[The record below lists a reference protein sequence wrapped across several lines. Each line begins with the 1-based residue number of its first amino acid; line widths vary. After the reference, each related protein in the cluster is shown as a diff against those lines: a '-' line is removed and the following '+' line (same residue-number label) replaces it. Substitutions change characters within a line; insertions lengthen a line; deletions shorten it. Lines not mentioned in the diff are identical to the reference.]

1 MAVVMG
7 TAGHIDHGKTALIRA
22 LTGIDCDR
30 LEEEKRRGITIEL
43 GFAFL
48 PLPDGSRLG
57 IVDVP
62 GHERFVRT
70 MVAGA
75 SGIDFVCLVIAADEG
90 VMPQTREHLEIC
102 GLMGIRHGLV
112 ALTKADT
119 VDADM
124 LELAREDVAEALS
137 GTFLEGAPMFAVS
150 AVTGQ
155 GLDDLREGILHMAAS
170 LAPRHHSDIFR
181 LPVDRVFSIKG
192 HGTIVTGTLVS
203 GRVSPDEEI
212 EMVPS
217 GLRARVKSIQS
228 HGENVEKAE
237 PGHRTS
243 LNLAGLE
250 VADIRKGQIA
260 ARPGS
265 LFVSRRWLLS
275 VTCLPSSP
283 RGLKQR
289 EELHFH
295 HGTREEKAKLYFAD
309 REILRPG
316 ETALAEARFEEPM
329 AGVFGDHCVV
339 RLFSPL
345 RTAAGA
351 VVVAPILPRLS
362 NSGEGKLRKIPE
374 DLRAR
379 LLALPGADPV
389 ERVRVQ
395 TLLAAGV
402 GLRWPELAV
411 LTCLEEKK
419 LDKAVQELL
428 QKRELFCFHKESRA
442 YVCAEGLEFWK
453 ARFLE
458 RAAEFHR
465 QNPLLKGMSRGWLL
479 TGVAPALPP
488 QMALFVLNQLLRD
501 ERLKTEN
508 ELVRLADFSVE
519 LRLDDEDMAARI
531 LAAHRAEPLT
541 PPMLRHFLD
550 EAQLT
555 EKQVAPVLKML
566 VQKGELVKI
575 NDDLYYDRAALDEL
589 KDRVR
594 AWFADHS
601 DMAPGDFKAVAGL
614 TRKYAVPLLEYFDNT
629 RFTMRVGNERRLR
642 KA

>member
-7 TAGHIDHGKTALIRA
+7 TAGHIDHGKTSLIRA

-30 LEEEKRRGITIEL
+30 LDEEKRRGITIEL

-102 GLMGIRHGLV
+102 ALMGIRHGLI

-119 VDADM
+119 VDAGM
-124 LELAREDVAEALS
+124 LELARDDAADTLA

-155 GLDDLREGILHMAAS
+155 GLDELRRGILDMAAS
-170 LAPRHHSDIFR
+170 LAPRHHGDIFR
-181 LPVDRVFSIKG
+181 LPVDRVFSIRG
-192 HGTIVTGTLVS
+192 HGTMVTGTLVS
-203 GRVSPDEEI
+203 GRIAPDEEI

-228 HGENVEKAE
+228 HGDNVERAG
-237 PGHRTS
+237 PGQRTS

-250 VADIRKGQIA
+250 VADIHRGQIA

-265 LFVSRRWLLS
+265 LFASSRWLLS
-275 VTCLPSSP
+275 VSCLLSSP

-295 HGTREEKAKLYFAD
+295 HGTREERAKLHFAD
-309 REILRPG
+309 REALRPG
-316 ETALAEARFEEPM
+316 ETALAEARFAGPM
-329 AGVFGDHCVV
+329 AGVFGDHCVL

-351 VVVAPILPRLS
+351 VLLAPILPRL
-362 NSGEGKLRKIPE
+362 GAGKLRNIPE
-374 DLRAR
+374 ELRAR
-379 LLALPGADPV
+379 LLALPEASPV
-389 ERVRVQ
+389 ERVHVQ
-395 TLLAAGV
+395 ARLSGAA

-419 LDKAVQELL
+419 LDRAVQELV

-442 YVCAEGLEFWK
+442 YVCAEGLEYWK

-458 RAAEFHR
+458 RAALFHR
-465 QNPLLKGMSRGWLL
+465 QNPLIKGMSRGWLL
-479 TGVAPALPP
+479 TGVDPALPP
-488 QMALFVLNQLLRD
+488 QMALFVLNQLIRD
-501 ERLKTEN
+501 EKLRTED

-519 LRLDDEDMAARI
+519 PRLDDEQMAVRI
-531 LAAHRAEPLT
+531 LAAHRGNPLT

-550 EAQLT
+550 EARLT
-555 EKQVAPVLKML
+555 GKQVAPVLKML

-575 NDDLYYDRAALDEL
+575 NEDLYYDAAALDEL
-589 KDRVR
+589 KSRVR
-594 AWFADHS
+594 AWFADHT

-629 RFTMRVGNERRLR
+629 HFTMRVGNERRLR
-642 KA
+642 KT